1 MRKTERII
9 GAFLY
14 ILEGD
19 LLMKQSWKRFIVCA
33 VSLLAVSLA
42 IVGCGSQSSQEDS
55 SLKGKKLTIGIGT
68 YAPFSYQD
76 QDGKQIGYDVDLID
90 ALSQKLGFTYN
101 LKVMEYDP
109 MLISI
114 QNKDIDMAAGQIS
127 ITDER
132 KKKIG
137 FSDPYY
143 YAGLHAAVKK
153 DSPIKSMDDLH
164 GKKIAVEKGTAA
176 HVYVTKNYTDADVVV
191 FPQQSAAYLE
201 VEKGAADATLYD
213 TPNVLYYLQTHP
225 DSTLHIVG
233 DEVQKVPCGFAFP
246 KDSKYIEQVNQA
258 LKELKDDGT
267 IDRIQEKWLSTKAS
281 E

>member
-1 MRKTERII
+1 
-9 GAFLY
+9 
-14 ILEGD
+14 
-19 LLMKQSWKRFIVCA
+19 MKQNWKRLIACLF
-33 VSLLAVSLA
+33 SLLLAAVA
-42 IVGCGSQSSQEDS
+42 FTGCGNQSSQDDS

-76 QDGKQIGYDVDLID
+76 QDGKQIGYDVDLLD
-90 ALSQKLGFTYN
+90 ALSKKLEFTYD

-114 QNKDIDMAAGQIS
+114 QNKEIDMAAGQIS

-132 KKKIG
+132 KQKIG

-153 DSPIKSMDDLH
+153 DSSINSMDDLH

-176 HVYVTKNYTDADVVV
+176 HIYVTKNYSDSDIIV

-213 TPNVLYYLQTHP
+213 TPNVLYYLQTHA
-225 DSTLHIVG
+225 DSTLRIAG
-233 DEVQKVPCGFAFP
+233 EEVQKVPCGLAFP
-246 KDSKYIEQVNQA
+246 KDSKYISQINQA

-267 IDRIQEKWLSTKAS
+267 IDKIQEKWLSTKS
-281 E
+281 S